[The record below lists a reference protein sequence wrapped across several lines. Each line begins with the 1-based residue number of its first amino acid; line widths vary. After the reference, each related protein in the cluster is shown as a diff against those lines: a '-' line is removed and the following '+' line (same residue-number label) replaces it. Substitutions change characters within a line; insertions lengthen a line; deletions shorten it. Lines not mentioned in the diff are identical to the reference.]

1 MRFNQ
6 KAVSRTKTVNLAGGE
21 AFKESP
27 ELELVST
34 LLTSFIEDQYYRK
47 AQDAS
52 KRILQLVDELPD
64 KKFSAKAAIFAR
76 TKYGMR
82 SVSHLIAAA
91 LARRVKGEQWMKNFI
106 DKVVYRPDDMS
117 EILAAYFNMFGP
129 TKKDG
134 KTRPVP
140 NAIKKGLARAFN
152 KFDAYQLAKYRGE
165 TRSVKLID
173 VVNLVRPKPIN
184 KNEEALRA
192 LVADSLRSADT
203 WEAKLTKAGQVA
215 ETEAEKVTMKKEAW
229 TDLLQSKKLGYF
241 ALLRNLRNIMDQA
254 PEMLDVALDQLID
267 VNAIKKSLVLPFRFH
282 TAYQEMGCETARSTR
297 IKRVSNL
304 DKVSDALSIAAGIAL
319 DNVPLLPGKTL
330 VALDVSG
337 SMEGKP
343 FDIGSMFAVA
353 LVRRNNADLII
364 FSESAKYITLP
375 STEGIFDSIEHIRKN
390 ARWGGTNFHAIFQ
403 TAKHKYDRIII
414 LSDMQ
419 AWMGYRTPAQPFA
432 DYRKRTGA
440 APVIYSFDLQGYG
453 SLQFPEDKVFAL
465 AGWSEKIFDVMALLE
480 TDKKALIN
488 EINKIEI

>member
-6 KAVSRTKTVNLAGGE
+6 KAVKPNLTVNLAGGE
-21 AFKESP
+21 AYKESP

-52 KRILQLVDELPD
+52 KRILQLVDEVSD
-64 KKFSAKAAIFAR
+64 KKFTAKAAIFAR

-91 LARRVKGEQWMKNFI
+91 LSRRVKGEQWMKNFI
-106 DKVVYRPDDMS
+106 NKVVYRPDDMA
-117 EILAAYFNMFGP
+117 EILAAYFSMFGP

-140 NAIKKGLARAFN
+140 NAMKKGLAEAFN
-152 KFDAYQLAKYRGE
+152 RFDAYQLAKYRGE

-173 VVNLVRPKPIN
+173 VVNLVRPKPTG
-184 KNEEALRA
+184 KNAEALKQ
-192 LVADSLRSADT
+192 LVNDTLRSTET

-215 ETEAEKVTMKKEAW
+215 ETETEKVTMKKDAW
-229 TDLLQSKKLGYF
+229 TDLLRNKKLGYF

-254 PEMLDVALDQLID
+254 PEVLDEALDQLTD
-267 VNAIKKSLVLPFRFH
+267 PDSIKKSLVLPFRFH
-282 TAYQEMGCETARSTR
+282 TAYQEMGCEVNKSRRTR
-297 IKRVSNL
+297 LSAL
-304 DKVSDALSIAAGIAL
+304 DKVSSALSTAAGIAL
-319 DNVPLLPGKTL
+319 NNVPLLPGKTL

-353 LVRRNNADLII
+353 LARRNHADLII
-364 FSESAKYITLP
+364 FSDSAKYITLP
-375 STEGIFDSIEHIRKN
+375 GTEGVFESIDYIRKN
-390 ARWGGTNFHAIFQ
+390 SAWSGTNFHAIFK

-419 AWMGYRTPAQPFA
+419 AWMGYRTPKEPFA
-432 DYRKRTGA
+432 EYRKRTGA
-440 APVIYSFDLQGYG
+440 SPVIYSFDLAGLG
-453 SLQFPEDKVFAL
+453 SLQFPEDRVYAL

-488 EINKIEI
+488 EINKVEI